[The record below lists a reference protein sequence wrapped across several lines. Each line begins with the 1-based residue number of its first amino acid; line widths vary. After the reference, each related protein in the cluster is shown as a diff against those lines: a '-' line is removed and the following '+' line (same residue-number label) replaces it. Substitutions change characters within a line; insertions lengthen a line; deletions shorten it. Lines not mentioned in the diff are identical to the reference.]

1 MFRMAGITA
10 RNPSGRCHPDAKHRA
25 AEGSVAFL
33 SPKPRTGHNFRIAG
47 HPPGMARDHQAN
59 QAHSMNS
66 WSFHGP
72 ATIDICGPTLDEL
85 EPFGVPLI
93 GHA

>member
-47 HPPGMARDHQAN
+47 YPSRNGGTA
-59 QAHSMNS
+59 
-66 WSFHGP
+66 FHGRP
-72 ATIDICGPTLDEL
+72 AMSGKRTGE
-85 EPFGVPLI
+85 
-93 GHA
+93 